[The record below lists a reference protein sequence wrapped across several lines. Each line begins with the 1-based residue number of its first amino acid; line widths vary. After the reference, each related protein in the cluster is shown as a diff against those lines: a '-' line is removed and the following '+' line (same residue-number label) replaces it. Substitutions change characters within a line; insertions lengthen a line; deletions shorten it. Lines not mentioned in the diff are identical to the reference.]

1 MGATT
6 KSTLSVQR
14 SVIVICFVF
23 ILVALCPAQT
33 KSSLSEHTF
42 RNEDVG
48 LTWTFP
54 ETLVPEAPDQLP
66 RDPASRERIVL
77 ALWDKAQKTPVP
89 LIVFLWDTRS
99 RPDTRSPSAWAL
111 QYLADLRHRQSL
123 SPGEG
128 VKMSAPTETKI
139 GGRTAWKMNYSR
151 PDQTL
156 QPFMSA
162 VTVPTKGRTVLFIQM
177 SARSERELDSFINS
191 LAGVK
196 FDPEE

>member
-6 KSTLSVQR
+6 ESTLGVQR

-23 ILVALCPAQT
+23 ILVALSPAQT

-54 ETLVPEAPDQLP
+54 ETLVPEAPDQFP

-128 VKMSAPTETKI
+128 VKMS
-139 GGRTAWKMNYSR
+139 
-151 PDQTL
+151 D
-156 QPFMSA
+156 
-162 VTVPTKGRTVLFIQM
+162 PTKKNRWPDGVEDELLPPRSTPTAIHVCHHRADEGQDRTVH
-177 SARSERELDSFINS
+177 SDERTFRT
-191 LAGVK
+191 
-196 FDPEE
+196 